1 MYLLKINGFNT
12 KEFQEDYYNF
22 MDKER
27 LAYVLALKILE
38 YANKTQHVSKGM
50 FAQFLV
56 DIFDDDEILK
66 YCEDDILT
74 KEQLE
79 IKKDWLK

>member
-1 MYLLKINGFNT
+1 MYLLKISGFNS

-27 LAYVLALKILE
+27 LAYILTLKILE

-50 FAQFLV
+50 FAQFLA

>member
-1 MYLLKINGFNT
+1 
-12 KEFQEDYYNF
+12 
-22 MDKER
+22 
-27 LAYVLALKILE
+27 
-38 YANKTQHVSKGM
+38 M

-56 DIFDDDEILK
+56 DIFGDDEILK